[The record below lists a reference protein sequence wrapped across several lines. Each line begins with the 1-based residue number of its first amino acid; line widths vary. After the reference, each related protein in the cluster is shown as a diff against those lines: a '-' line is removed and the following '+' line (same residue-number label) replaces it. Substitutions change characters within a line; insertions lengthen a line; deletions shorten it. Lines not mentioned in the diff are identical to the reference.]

1 MSPTCD
7 AKKLAARLRGLF
19 QASPNRWFTVA
30 ALSEAAGCSTEQ
42 ARRTLCRAYTR
53 GELIRRY
60 ETDSMNHEIVKY
72 LYAAGYQRGR
82 IHPVRGMLIK
92 AIYVTETFTV
102 HDIARLTSV
111 DRSYVNRTVLA
122 LRKTGHLATVGRRY
136 KPGAHNPAPVYH
148 VVDRDRFRKEV
159 IG

>member
-7 AKKLAARLRGLF
+7 AKLTSRLRSLF
-19 QASPNRWFTVA
+19 QTSPKRWFTVA
-30 ALSEAAGCSTEQ
+30 ALAEAVGCSTEH

-72 LYAAGYQRGR
+72 RYAAGYRHCR
-82 IHPVRGMLIK
+82 IHPVRARLIK
-92 AIYVTETFTV
+92 AIYVAETFTV
-102 HDIARLTSV
+102 HDITRLTSV

-122 LRKTGHLATVGRRY
+122 LRKAGHLATVGRRY